1 MFDPGAVGHVLEQE
15 INIALS
21 RKLTERL
28 QAAGAIVYMLPTD
41 TTYINLYDRS
51 EYARQYNPDMYIAIH
66 CNSVSKGEG
75 VKGVE
80 AYYFT
85 PFSQPLA
92 SLVSENMA
100 DYYRDYVYMDGVN
113 RNRGAKYNY
122 FAVTLEQ
129 EFPSIL
135 VESGFITD
143 YEEAMALNDPDVQY
157 GLADAITNAVIEY
170 FARAY

>member
-1 MFDPGAVGHVLEQE
+1 
-15 INIALS
+15 
-21 RKLTERL
+21 
-28 QAAGAIVYMLPTD
+28 
-41 TTYINLYDRS
+41 
-51 EYARQYNPDMYIAIH
+51 
-66 CNSVSKGEG
+66 
-75 VKGVE
+75 
-80 AYYFT
+80 
-85 PFSQPLA
+85 
-92 SLVSENMA
+92 MA

-157 GLADAITNAVIEY
+157 GLADAITSAVIEY